1 MVLEAVTNNHMINSI
16 GKGPLINSVEK
27 QYIITIYVKDLKLLF
42 KLFNFGKGLE
52 LVINTDTL
60 YILDCL
66 CYDLAGSG
74 HFSP

>member
-1 MVLEAVTNNHMINSI
+1 MVLEVITNNGMINSS

-27 QYIITIYVKDLKLLF
+27 QYIITLYVKDLKLLF

-52 LVINTDTL
+52 LVINTDT

-74 HFSP
+74 HFSH